1 MAPHD
6 TDIPKE
12 VRRHAGP
19 LIGMAAAVLFGVGL
33 ILWWAAGSLSG
44 NGDVPN
50 APDSPAATETAPA
63 DGTE

>member
-6 TDIPKE
+6 TNTPKE
-12 VRRHAGP
+12 ARRHAGP
-19 LIGMAAAVLFGVGL
+19 LIGMAAVVLFAVGL
-33 ILWWAAGSLSG
+33 ILWWAADSLSG

-50 APDSPAATETAPA
+50 APTPSAATGTAPA